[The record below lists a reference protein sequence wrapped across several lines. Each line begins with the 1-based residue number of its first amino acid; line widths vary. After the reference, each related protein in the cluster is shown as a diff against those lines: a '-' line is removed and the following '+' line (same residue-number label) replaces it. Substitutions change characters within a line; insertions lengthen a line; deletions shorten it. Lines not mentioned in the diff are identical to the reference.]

1 MNTVKLLHFADVHIG
16 MENFG
21 RLDGETGLNSR
32 VRDFLRRLDEM
43 IAFAKDNQVDLT
55 VFAGDAFKTR
65 TPSPTLQDQFAY
77 RVQDLAALAPVV
89 MLVGNHDLPPADKKA
104 SSIQIYDTL
113 RVPNVTVASQFEVFP
128 VVTPAG
134 TVIIGAAPYP
144 LRQRLLREGD
154 SAGLSIADIDEK
166 MRTVLA
172 QTLDALAADADALS
186 TQHDGCPRILT
197 GHFTVEGAVW
207 GSERGIMLGRDIQAP
222 LSALAD
228 SRWDYVA
235 LGHIHKHQNLT
246 DGRADVPPVVYAGS
260 LDRVDFGEEN
270 ELKGYCWV
278 ELRRG
283 GAKWGFK
290 RSKARPFLT
299 LRADLRE
306 SSDPTRTLLA
316 LIEEQAEEVRDAVV
330 RVRVQLTPETDALL
344 DESAP
349 RDALRRAGAN
359 FIAPFQR
366 VVDQGVRA
374 RLGETPESLTDA
386 ELLERYLI
394 SREVAPERRA
404 HLLAAAEPIFSG
416 DLDGEDD

>member
-21 RLDGETGLNSR
+21 RLDSETGLNSR

-128 VVTPAG
+128 IQTAAG
-134 TVIIGAAPYP
+134 TVIIGTAPYP
-144 LRQRLLREGD
+144 LRQRLLREVNT
-154 SAGLSIADIDEK
+154 AGLSIADIDEK

-186 TQHDGCPRILT
+186 AQHDGCPRILT

-306 SSDPTRTLLA
+306 SSDPTRALLA

-330 RVRVQLTPETDALL
+330 RIRVQLTPETDALL
-344 DESAP
+344 DENPP

-366 VVDQGVRA
+366 IVDQGIRA

-394 SREVAPERRA
+394 SKEIAPERRA
-404 HLLAAAEPIFSG
+404 RLLAAAEPIFSG

>member
-1 MNTVKLLHFADVHIG
+1 MDTVKMLHFADLHIG

-21 RLDGETGLNSR
+21 RLDSETGLNSR
-32 VRDFLRRLDEM
+32 VRDFLRRMDEM

-77 RVQDLAALAPVV
+77 RVQDLAKLAPVV

-113 RVPNVTVASQFEVFP
+113 RVPNVKVADTFDVFAVDTTAGK
-128 VVTPAG
+128 VV
-134 TVIIGAAPYP
+134 IGAAPYP

-154 SAGLSIADIDEK
+154 TAGLSIADIDEQ
-166 MRTVLA
+166 MRVILA
-172 QTLDALAADADALS
+172 QTLDALAADADALAA
-186 TQHDGCPRILT
+186 QHGGCPRVLV
-197 GHFTVEGAVW
+197 GHFTVESAVW
-207 GSERGIMLGRDIQAP
+207 GSERGIMLGRDVQAP

-228 SRWDYVA
+228 ARWDYVA

-260 LDRVDFGEEN
+260 LDRVDFGEGN
-270 ELKGYCWV
+270 EPKGFCWV

-283 GAKWGFK
+283 GAKWSFK
-290 RSKARPFLT
+290 RSQARPFLT

-306 SSDPTRTLLA
+306 TADPTRALLA
-316 LIEEQAEEVRDAVV
+316 LIEEQAEAVRDAVV
-330 RVRVQLTPETDALL
+330 RIRVQLTPETDALL
-344 DESAP
+344 DENTA

-366 VVDQGVRA
+366 IVDQGVRA
-374 RLGETPESLTDA
+374 RLGDTPESLTDA

-394 SREVAPERRA
+394 SKAVAPERRA
-404 HLLAAAEPIFSG
+404 RLLAAAELIFSG
-416 DLDGEDD
+416 TLDGEDN

>member
-1 MNTVKLLHFADVHIG
+1 MHTVKMLHFADVHIG

-21 RLDGETGLNSR
+21 RLDGESGLNSR
-32 VRDFLRRLDEM
+32 VRDFLRRMDDM

-77 RVQDLAALAPVV
+77 RVQDLAELAPVV

-113 RVPNVTVASQFEVFP
+113 RVPNVKVADSFDAFTVDTAAGK
-128 VVTPAG
+128 VV
-134 TVIIGAAPYP
+134 IGAAPYP
-144 LRQRLLREGD
+144 LRQRLLREQD
-154 SAGLSIADIDEK
+154 TAGLSIADIDDM
-166 MRTVLA
+166 MRLVLA

-186 TQHDGCPRILT
+186 AQHGGCPRVLT

-228 SRWDYVA
+228 GRWDYVA

-246 DGRADVPPVVYAGS
+246 EGRADVPPVVYSGS

-270 ELKGYCWV
+270 ELKGFCWV

-283 GAKWGFK
+283 GAQWGFK

-306 SSDPTRTLLA
+306 SADPTRALLA
-316 LIEEQAEEVRDAVV
+316 LIDEQAEEVRDAVV

-344 DESAP
+344 DENAA

-366 VVDQGVRA
+366 IVDQGVRA
-374 RLGETPESLTDA
+374 RLGDTPESLTDV

-394 SREVAPERRA
+394 SKEVAPERRA
-404 HLLAAAEPIFSG
+404 RLLTAAELIFSG